1 MYFWTFDL
9 QSSVSEAPM
18 MNKMTAKQSGSPRG
32 NWQNVLY
39 RTCALALAAQLVAGC
54 AKQAPPPS
62 APPPTP
68 VSVIQVQPASVAV
81 ENQWVGTLDG
91 NVNAQIQPQVSG
103 YLIEQTYREG
113 STVAKGQVLFEI
125 DPRPFQALV
134 DQTQGQVAQTQGQ
147 VAQAQ
152 GQLEQA
158 KAAQG
163 LAQTNVNRDKPLADQ
178 HAIAQS
184 QLDTENSQLA
194 QAAASVKAAEAN
206 VEAAKAS
213 VKAAEAAVE
222 TAKLN
227 LGFTHV
233 RSLIN
238 GVAGQATTQVGN
250 LVSPQSVLTSVS
262 QLNPIRVYF
271 SLSDSEY
278 LALTKR
284 MAHGGDL
291 LKSGDAVPLTLSL
304 SDGKPYQ
311 YKGKIAFVDRQMNQ
325 QTGAIRIA
333 ATFQN
338 PGNVLRPGQ
347 FARVSANTEVQHN
360 VILVPQAAVLDL
372 QGQKQ
377 VYTVGAD
384 NKVHVLNVSVGQQ
397 SGTNVIVL
405 GGLPPGTSLIT
416 DNLQKLREGAPVA
429 PHAASTTPNTDTSAG
444 GN

>member
-1 MYFWTFDL
+1 M
-9 QSSVSEAPM
+9 
-18 MNKMTAKQSGSPRG
+18 G
-32 NWQNVLY
+32 
-39 RTCALALAAQLVAGC
+39 
-54 AKQAPPPS
+54 
-62 APPPTP
+62 
-68 VSVIQVQPASVAV
+68 VIQVTPSDVAV
-81 ENQWVGTLDG
+81 QNQWVGTLDG

-103 YLIEQTYREG
+103 YLVEQTYREG
-113 STVAKGQVLFEI
+113 SNVTKGQVLFEI
-125 DPRPFQALV
+125 DPRPFQAIV
-134 DQTQGQVAQTQGQ
+134 DQTQGQL
-147 VAQAQ
+147 AQAQ
-152 GQLEQA
+152 GQVEQA

-194 QAAASVKAAEAN
+194 QAAATVKAAEAS
-206 VEAAKAS
+206 VEAAKAG
-213 VKAAEAAVE
+213 VE

-233 RSLIN
+233 RSLIS

-250 LVSPQSVLTSVS
+250 LVNAQSVLTSVS
-262 QLNPIRVYF
+262 QLSPIRVYF

-284 MAHGGDL
+284 MKGGGDL
-291 LKSGDAVPLTLSL
+291 LKSADAVPLTLTL
-304 SDGKPYQ
+304 SDGKAYP

-347 FARVSANTEVQHN
+347 FARVSADTEMQHN
-360 VILVPQAAVLDL
+360 VILVPQAAVADL

-377 VYTVGAD
+377 VYTVGPNNA
-384 NKVHVLNVSVGQQ
+384 VHVLNVNVGQQ
-397 SGTNVIVL
+397 SGVNVVVTS
-405 GGLPPGTSLIT
+405 GLAPGTTLIT
-416 DNLQKLREGAPVA
+416 DNISKLREGAPVA
-429 PHAASTTPNTDTSAG
+429 PHPASPVANTDTG